1 MPRRKVESSKDVQCK
16 NNALWVVLL
25 PMNKNRQETIEEK
38 PFISVFS
45 DKKEADAM
53 LDRITKYAD
62 PDSFI
67 KPYIEEVC
75 LDDNT
80 LPKEL
85 IGKYSRC
92 CVNITNGYYDYW
104 REIDSTLIRRPF
116 LDEYIPPCIEY
127 DFRFDRLMLKFNVNL
142 EESDSFDKI
151 NQTEKDELNKI
162 IENYIEVGFEE
173 IKDIRNHSKVAIT
186 HPRKERLILLDPTY
200 DGAFIFKSLEDKKI
214 WKKLD
219 IYNLFKR

>member
-1 MPRRKVESSKDVQCK
+1 MPRRKVESPKDVQCK

-25 PMNKNRQETIEEK
+25 PMNKNKRETIEEK

-62 PDSFI
+62 PDSAI

-85 IGKYSRC
+85 KVCAISSDDEVMAVYNKEK
-92 CVNITNGYYDYW
+92 NIYGVQFHPESVLTPNGYQM
-104 REIDSTLIRRPF
+104 IKNF
-116 LDEYIPPCIEY
+116 L
-127 DFRFDRLMLKFNVNL
+127 R
-142 EESDSFDKI
+142 
-151 NQTEKDELNKI
+151 
-162 IENYIEVGFEE
+162 G
-173 IKDIRNHSKVAIT
+173 
-186 HPRKERLILLDPTY
+186 
-200 DGAFIFKSLEDKKI
+200 
-214 WKKLD
+214 
-219 IYNLFKR
+219 